1 MIDSLQMLTVIKDTL
16 TKMGSKYA
24 SQDAQMLVFRTGL
37 VESKYKYIMQK
48 GGNNIARGF
57 WQCEPWVAVSLCNDY
72 LKYRKELLKRVAE
85 I

>member
-1 MIDSLQMLTVIKDTL
+1 MIDSMQMLSVIKDTL

-48 GGNNIARGF
+48 GGNNIA
-57 WQCEPWVAVSLCNDY
+57 
-72 LKYRKELLKRVAE
+72 
-85 I
+85 